1 MSEQEILNV
10 FECSNEFD
18 LLSDSEST
26 SENSTEELCG
36 SKDIPSNVY
45 DWDSSD
51 DHMPNIE
58 IPKRQKKKA
67 QKLSS
72 DEEEG
77 NQGRPEFCGNGG
89 RPGFCGRGGRPGFCG
104 SGRRPGLE
112 IEGDQDSVEV
122 EGDQDSVEVE
132 GDQDSV
138 EIEGDQDSVEVEGDQ
153 DSVEVE
159 GDQDSV
165 EEEEGD
171 QGAPNDNEEPH
182 KESDSESDDS
192 NLMDIETISKL
203 FRKKLKKFGISQRMA
218 AKNILK
224 CSQSTISELYA
235 KASRL
240 KSSKELS
247 LRGRELYDKMQTW
260 LSSSAAQKETQRSM
274 IQHRAYSATPT
285 PPRKKGS
292 KAIKFS
298 AVQMAVL
305 VKLYRKDDRPAT
317 KKQQLIAEVLNLE
330 IHQIRTWF
338 NNQRAR
344 NFPAGKEHSSQN
356 IPDDLDIFVNNY

>member
-1 MSEQEILNV
+1 MQ
-10 FECSNEFD
+10 
-18 LLSDSEST
+18 LLYVKLDSET
-26 SENSTEELCG
+26 SNSEKDSEEPACG
-36 SKDIPSNVY
+36 SRDIPPNVY
-45 DWDSSD
+45 DWESGISD
-51 DHMPNIE
+51 DDMPNLE

-72 DEEEG
+72 EEENLETDCSNPESDSEDEPRQDVEEEEG
-77 NQGRPEFCGNGG
+77 NQ
-89 RPGFCGRGGRPGFCG
+89 
-104 SGRRPGLE
+104 
-112 IEGDQDSVEV
+112 DSVE
-122 EGDQDSVEVE
+122 E
-132 GDQDSV
+132 
-138 EIEGDQDSVEVEGDQ
+138 
-153 DSVEVE
+153 E

-171 QGAPNDNEEPH
+171 QGAPNDHEEPN

-203 FRKKLKKFGISQRMA
+203 FRKKFKKFGISQRMA

-260 LSSSAAQKETQRSM
+260 LSSSAAQKETQRSI
-274 IQHRAYSATPT
+274 IQQRAYDTKPT
-285 PPRKKGS
+285 QPRKKGS
-292 KAIKFS
+292 KAVKFS